1 MPNVRIDE
9 NGVPKGAVY
18 EQTAPVAHRSAITAV
33 DASDPASAASGV
45 ACAGFEVVDFDLA
58 ITLGG
63 TNPMVEVAPLFHD
76 ATANQWFAG
85 ASAFFTVSGRSRL
98 RVDARGAIVFLKVV
112 ALTGTSPTLSLSVWA
127 SLS

>member
-18 EQTAPVAHRSAITAV
+18 EQTAPAVHRSGVTAV
-33 DASDPASAASGV
+33 DASDPAGAAAGV

-63 TNPMVEVAPLFHD
+63 TNPMVEVAPLFYD

-85 ASAFFTVSGRSRL
+85 APAFFTASARSRL
-98 RVDARGAIVFLKVV
+98 RVEARGAIVFLKVV
-112 ALTGTSPTLSLSVWA
+112 ALTGTSPTLNLSAWA
-127 SLS
+127 